1 VIGRIISTVVT
12 LLVYGGVM
20 SLYNPVSTL
29 VQGAVA
35 GQQFENSNTA
45 YLQSVYTFS
54 FFSGASTILTLLA
67 AAIILFIWLKP
78 LRALITHMTTLGLV
92 GAALLM
98 PQDRAWAFAE
108 TTDKTEVYTILP
120 NQSAFWVPDVG
131 ANKDTQS
138 QFESEQ
144 YYQERK
150 VAAKRFIIPHAKLAG
165 SAGTSLLSGWDY
177 FVPTGRL
184 FIVDRTPYSREWV
197 DQTDRGTA
205 SIKQGFPCQSKEGLN
220 ITVGIS
226 VGTSV
231 NEDNAAKFLYN
242 FGVIQPKGNP
252 QDPQFIFTSVYYG
265 RSLEAVMDDVGRKKV
280 QTLVC
285 NEIGK
290 RSFDQANADVVPMMD
305 TIEKNTKEYFASV
318 GITLNFIGWAD
329 TFEFDKEIQ
338 SAVNHKY
345 EAEKL
350 ADALPILQQVAQ
362 LRVQEGLGKG
372 LENHGLPIVISP
384 DTLKVIMGLVQPT
397 MQTAAPAAPTAK

>member
-1 VIGRIISTVVT
+1 MITRIILSAMA
-12 LLVYGGVM
+12 LAAYGM
-20 SLYNPVSTL
+20 SRTIFNPQSTL
-29 VQGAVA
+29 IQGDAA
-35 GQQFENSNTA
+35 GQQLLNSDAAAVSTSVLFGSMGVA
-45 YLQSVYTFS
+45 SYLLS
-54 FFSGASTILTLLA
+54 ALLLA
-67 AAIILFIWLKP
+67 VLVGLWFQP
-78 LRALITHMTTLGLV
+78 LRKLVTHLSTLGMV
-92 GAALLM
+92 AAALLL
-98 PQDRAWAFAE
+98 PQDRAHAFAD

-131 ANKDTQS
+131 ANKDTQA
-138 QFESEQ
+138 QFESES
-144 YYQERK
+144 YYNERK
-150 VAAKRFIIPHAKLAG
+150 VAAKRFVIPHAKLAG

-205 SIKQGFPCQSKEGLN
+205 SLKQGFPCQSKEGLN

-231 NEDNAAKFLYN
+231 NEENAAKFLYN

-290 RSFDQANADVVPMMD
+290 RNFDQANADVVPMMD

-329 TFEFDKEIQ
+329 TFTFDKDIQ
-338 SAVNHKY
+338 TAVNHKY

-350 ADALPILQQVAQ
+350 AAAMPILQQVAQ

-397 MQTAAPAAPTAK
+397 MQTAAPTAK